1 MGLLRA
7 REDYTQMGGFLKPWL
22 SFSQS
27 RGALALQAPTDS
39 PLPGS
44 DYNLNSFMQQIVISA
59 TTTHSCVASHSTQ
72 SPFKSITFDSLQQP
86 CEISMAN
93 IIIIS
98 PFIGEKVAL
107 RDQIAGAQ
115 VLGLVPICVFKA
127 LLAGFLKYLSRS
139 FYLSIIMKH
148 IAMKQSDYP
157 H

>member
-7 REDYTQMGGFLKPWL
+7 REVYTQMGGFLKPWL

-148 IAMKQSDYP
+148 IAMKQSD
-157 H
+157 